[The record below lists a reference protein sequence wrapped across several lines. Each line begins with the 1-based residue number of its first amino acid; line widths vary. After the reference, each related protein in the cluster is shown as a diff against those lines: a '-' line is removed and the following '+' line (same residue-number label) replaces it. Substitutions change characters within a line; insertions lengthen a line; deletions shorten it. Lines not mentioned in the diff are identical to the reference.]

1 MSRSII
7 IAFLLLALLSALPL
21 QARDALPGPNWA
33 RRDALQAAGTVDALR
48 ELKPLFERARAGRD
62 DDVLR
67 LLQRI
72 AGAEH
77 WPQPAR
83 ERILHAFALGLGDL
97 PPGSVGPEIL
107 DYLLTY
113 EPRTRVPH
121 ADNDLVGVPLFDIGA
136 AANGSVN
143 AWERQSG
150 LDAGRG
156 LLAQPGHDPHAAQSP
171 SQTRNS
177 NPTTNPTT
185 NPGTNPS
192 TNWITKW
199 TEAYLAAG
207 PARRQGF
214 VEALDSASPEQLHAL
229 AAAALGGLAQAPD
242 LTRVAARC
250 AILLADPALLR
261 QVLAAGRGPSLAA
274 TLRWAGAT
282 LPETERIELLQRL
295 VHEAPPA
302 VAALAIAALAPGLL
316 QHPEVAGQLFELLGD
331 PALGAAAAL
340 TLSRSDSPAVRDR
353 LGELAAAS
361 GDLTARRAALAISA
375 ANQANAGVER

>member
-1 MSRSII
+1 MVTAGPVYQTMIRQPHLFMSRHYTFILC
-7 IAFLLLALLSALPL
+7 LLLALLSAQPLP
-21 QARDALPGPNWA
+21 ARDAMPGPNWA
-33 RRDALQAAGTVDALR
+33 RRDALQAAGTIDALR

-62 DDVLR
+62 DDVLQ

-72 AGAEH
+72 AGAEQ

-97 PPGSVGPEIL
+97 PPGSVGPEVL
-107 DYLLTY
+107 DYLRTY

-121 ADNDLVGVPLFDIGA
+121 ADSDLVGVPLFDIGA

-156 LLAQPGHDPHAAQSP
+156 LLAQP
-171 SQTRNS
+171 TM
-177 NPTTNPTT
+177 
-185 NPGTNPS
+185 
-192 TNWITKW
+192 NWATQW

-214 VEALDSASPEQLHAL
+214 AEALDSGSPEQLHEL
-229 AAAALGGLAQAPD
+229 AAVVLGELAQAPD

-261 QVLAAGRGPSLAA
+261 QVLAVGRGPSLAA
-274 TLRWAGAT
+274 TLRWADAT
-282 LPETERIELLQRL
+282 LPESERIDLLQRL
-295 VHEAPPA
+295 VHDAPPA
-302 VAALAIAALAPGLL
+302 VAALAIATLAPGLL

-331 PALGAAAAL
+331 PALGAAVAL
-340 TLSRSDSPAVRDR
+340 TLSRSDSPAVRER
-353 LGELAAAS
+353 LAELAAGD

-375 ANQANAGVER
+375 AGQANAGVER